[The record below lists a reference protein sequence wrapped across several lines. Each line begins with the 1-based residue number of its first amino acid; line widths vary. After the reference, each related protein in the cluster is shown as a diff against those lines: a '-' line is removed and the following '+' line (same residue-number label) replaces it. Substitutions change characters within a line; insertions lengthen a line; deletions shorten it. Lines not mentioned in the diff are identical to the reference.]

1 LLTGRRAD
9 AAIPWW
15 RTTQQEPQKGGYIP
29 QAMGKDG
36 GVGFDDPSQ
45 DDYGKTDC
53 GDD

>member
-1 LLTGRRAD
+1 
-9 AAIPWW
+9 
-15 RTTQQEPQKGGYIP
+15 
-29 QAMGKDG
+29 MGKDG